1 MATEY
6 QPKSPIVSTSKK
18 ALKEPKKYVFLWT
31 YKNPEKKGEV
41 QSGEIE
47 SISITTANVALRQ
60 RGMNSRYLTVKKQK
74 ESMFGSIKMADIV
87 AFLQQL
93 STLQNA
99 GVSIVESM
107 QMLRLTSKKPAMRH
121 MIQKMIRSLQEGN
134 QLSDALGLFPKY
146 FDSTSIALIKSG
158 EQGGVL
164 ETVLRNI
171 AEYKEK
177 DYKLKKKIKSALM
190 YPGVTVFVMIVVV
203 IILMVKVIP
212 VFAKLFKSFN
222 AQLPELTQIVVN
234 ISYWLKDNVVF
245 IIFIPALAISALVWS
260 YRRSYKVRWQVDR
273 ITLHLPIFGKLLLY
287 GATARFMQTLALLY
301 AAGVSIQE
309 SMETLSRV
317 SGNAVIDAGVA
328 KARES
333 VLTGGKIAEGLSQS
347 YLPDLSVRMLA
358 IGESSGNVEVMAK
371 KTGEHYANE
380 VEEMVAR
387 MSTLLEPFIM
397 IMLGLIVGTL
407 VVAMFLPM
415 LDMGK
420 AILHGTGTS

>member
-1 MATEY
+1 MAT
-6 QPKSPIVSTSKK
+6 QPKENK
-18 ALKEPKKYVFLWT
+18 AAFHSVNGKLKEPKKYVFLWT
-31 YKNPEKKGEV
+31 YKNPDKKTGT

-47 SISITTANVALRQ
+47 SVSITTAKVALRQ
-60 RGMNSRYLTVKKQK
+60 RGFNTRYLTIKKQK

-93 STLQNA
+93 ATLQNA

-107 QMLRLTSKKPAMRH
+107 QMLRLTSKKPTMRH
-121 MIQKMIRSLQEGN
+121 MIQKMIRNLQEGN
-134 QLSDALGLFPKY
+134 QLSDALALFPKY
-146 FDSTSIALIKSG
+146 FDATSIALIKSG

-164 ETVLRNI
+164 DTVLRNI

-190 YPGVTVFVMIVVV
+190 YPGITVFVMIIVV

-234 ISYWLKDNVVF
+234 ISYWIKDHVVF
-245 IIFIPALAISALVWS
+245 IVFIPALAIALLVWS
-260 YRRSYKVRWQVDR
+260 YRRSYKVRWQIDR
-273 ITLHLPIFGKLLLY
+273 ITLHLPVFGKLLLY

-301 AAGVSIQE
+301 AAGVPIQE
-309 SMETLSRV
+309 SMNTLSKV
-317 SGNAVIDAGVA
+317 SGNTVIDAGVE

-333 VLTGGKIAEGLSQS
+333 VLAGGRIADGLKQT
-347 YLPDLSVRMLA
+347 YLPDLAVRMLS
-358 IGESSGNVEVMAK
+358 IGESSGNVEIMAK
-371 KTGEHYANE
+371 KTGDHFAGE

-397 IMLGLIVGTL
+397 ILLGGIVGTL
-407 VVAMFLPM
+407 VIAMFLPM
-415 LDMGK
+415 LDMGQ
-420 AILHGTGTS
+420 AIMHGTGS